1 MGDLQKCQTNKV
13 NVYSV
18 LSEIGNL
25 NEEVSKIENKL
36 IELLADVNE
45 GSNIIYKA
53 SDEANY
59 KIKGYEIPIS
69 KYSHKNIIDLM
80 GDVEITHSKKIEII
94 SDLIS
99 TSNNNTKILSNLITQ
114 LAFLSGMTFSSIEN
128 LALSLDNVDEIVD
141 KNVKSTNRI
150 SSQLKE
156 FIKKQL
162 YRIIDDKNRY
172 EYFLFEQNN
181 LSKRIECLEKGNK
194 ELFDTLLSQYKEII
208 NDRIEINEK
217 KINSLL
223 STSSNIF
230 QNIKVA
236 ESNFNT
242 KLSEMDNSFRKE
254 LLSFANEKIEEQNKY
269 IKICIKE
276 LEILKNKTFLDSY
289 LYKIIIGIT
298 SITALILSLI

>member
-1 MGDLQKCQTNKV
+1 M
-13 NVYSV
+13 
-18 LSEIGNL
+18 
-25 NEEVSKIENKL
+25 
-36 IELLADVNE
+36 
-45 GSNIIYKA
+45 
-53 SDEANY
+53 
-59 KIKGYEIPIS
+59 
-69 KYSHKNIIDLM
+69 
-80 GDVEITHSKKIEII
+80 
-94 SDLIS
+94 
-99 TSNNNTKILSNLITQ
+99 
-114 LAFLSGMTFSSIEN
+114 
-128 LALSLDNVDEIVD
+128 
-141 KNVKSTNRI
+141 
-150 SSQLKE
+150 
-156 FIKKQL
+156 
-162 YRIIDDKNRY
+162 
-172 EYFLFEQNN
+172 
-181 LSKRIECLEKGNK
+181 SKRIECLEKGNK